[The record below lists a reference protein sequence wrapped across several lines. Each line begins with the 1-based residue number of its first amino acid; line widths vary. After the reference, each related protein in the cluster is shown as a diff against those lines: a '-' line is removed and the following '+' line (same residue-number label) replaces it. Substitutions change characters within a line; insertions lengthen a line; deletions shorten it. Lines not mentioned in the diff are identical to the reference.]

1 MNINPVNAG
10 VNTEWI
16 EKYRD
21 ELVERYPVLKPLAG
35 AFFRAAG
42 LLSGAYAGGK
52 KLLVCGNGGSAA
64 DADHIVGELMK
75 SFAVSRPLP
84 EEMKRKIREAD
95 PETGEY
101 IAGRLQRGYP
111 AIALT
116 QHGALISAYANDE
129 DPSLVY
135 AQQVAGYGTPGDV
148 FLGITTSGNSRNV
161 TAAAV
166 TAKALGLTV
175 LGLTG
180 EGGGKLKAHC
190 DICLAVPARETYK
203 VQELHLP
210 VYHSLCLAV
219 EKTLTEQFTP

>member
-1 MNINPVNAG
+1 MNSGINAK
-10 VNTEWI
+10 WI
-16 EKYRD
+16 ETCRD
-21 ELVERYPVLKPLAG
+21 ELVERYPVLKPLSEDFCG
-35 AFFRAAG
+35 AAR
-42 LLSGAYAGGK
+42 LLAGAYAGGG

-75 SFAVSRPLP
+75 SFAVPRPLP
-84 EEMKRKIREAD
+84 GALQQKIAQVE
-95 PETGEY
+95 PETGGY

-116 QHGALISAYANDE
+116 QHSALISAYANDE

-135 AQQVAGYGTPGDV
+135 AQQVAGYGMPGDV
-148 FLGITTSGNSRNV
+148 FLGISTSGNSRNV
-161 TAAAV
+161 VFAAL

-180 EGGGKLKAHC
+180 EGGGKLRAYC
-190 DICLAVPARETYK
+190 DVCLAVPAKETYQ

-210 VYHSLCLAV
+210 VYHCLCLAV
-219 EKTLTEQFTP
+219 EKTLTPFNVQGAC

>member
-1 MNINPVNAG
+1 MNAIWARMNAK
-10 VNTEWI
+10 WI
-16 EKYRD
+16 ETYRD
-21 ELVERYPVLKPLAG
+21 ELVERYPVLKPLSKDFYDAACILAG
-35 AFFRAAG
+35 A
-42 LLSGAYAGGK
+42 YTGGK

-75 SFAVSRPLP
+75 SFAIPRPLP
-84 EEMKRKIREAD
+84 EALKQKITRAD
-95 PETGEY
+95 PETGGY

-116 QHGALISAYANDE
+116 GHSALISAYANDE

-148 FLGITTSGNSRNV
+148 FLGISTSGNSRNV
-161 TAAAV
+161 TAAAL
-166 TAKALGLTV
+166 TAKALGLAV

-180 EGGGKLKAHC
+180 EGGGKLRAYC
-190 DICLAVPARETYK
+190 DVCLAVPAKETYR

-210 VYHSLCLAV
+210 VYHCLCLAL
-219 EKTLTEQFTP
+219 EKTLAPLDS